1 MKATGIVRRVDD
13 LGRVVIP
20 KEICRSLCIKEGDPV
35 EIYLG
40 EDNEIILEKY
50 CPDKA
55 VKLIENLDNFTL
67 DFLDVST
74 IKGQQIYSQIKILKD
89 MLKEFDE

>member
-1 MKATGIVRRVDD
+1 MKAVGIVRRIDD

-20 KEICRSLCIKEGDPV
+20 KEIRRNLCIKEGDPM

-40 EDNEIILEKY
+40 EDNEVIFKKY

-55 VKLIENLDNFTL
+55 VELIEHLDNFTV